1 MTIQLCSLNSYYQNY
16 CADEIQEEHWP
27 VSFQPSERLNAGK
40 NPSHPGILFSPL
52 HGIMEVWCPS
62 KKRAVVDRFCDR
74 LKKSQYTGAQLAI
87 DYLHEKYSQ
96 NLAAATIASAGGTIL
111 SFLSFL
117 AESEVDISQ
126 VSKQIIGGYIERD
139 QDNGL
144 KTGAI
149 RTKIRVLYTFIG
161 FLVDRKILPYEILH
175 KKIRIK
181 PEDLLPKAIPAQDIK
196 SILGVIETTR
206 DKALILLLLRTG
218 MRIGELLNVVVSDI
232 QLPERKILLYLG
244 EKNYQ
249 GRVVYY
255 SEDAEKA
262 LKDWIDIRDTSRR
275 YLFYSRTRQNI
286 SYVTAWNMFKQAIE
300 AAGLSGKGYSLHSLR
315 HTFATDTLNAGLRL
329 EVLQQLLGHRSIE
342 ITRRYARMSD
352 TTREVEYFRAMAN
365 IEKGGTHEPHRI
377 NSELQKVFE
386 EKKLVGTYGK
396 KLSS

>member
-1 MTIQLCSLNSYYQNY
+1 MTMQLCSLNSHYQNY
-16 CADEIQEEHWP
+16 WPDEIQEEHWP

-74 LKKSQYTGAQLAI
+74 LKKSQCTGAQLAI

-149 RTKIRVLYTFIG
+149 RTKLRALYTFIG

-286 SYVTAWNMFKQAIE
+286 SYVTAWTMFKQAIE
-300 AAGLSGKGYSLHSLR
+300 AAGLSGRGYSLHSLR
-315 HTFATDTLNAGLRL
+315 HTFATDMLNAGLRL

-352 TTREVEYFRAMAN
+352 TTREVEYFRAMAT

>member
-1 MTIQLCSLNSYYQNY
+1 MTIQLCSLHSYYQNY
-16 CADEIQEEHWP
+16 WADEIQEEHWP
-27 VSFQPSERLNAGK
+27 VSFQPSERLNVGK

-126 VSKQIIGGYIERD
+126 VSKQIIGGYIERG

-149 RTKIRVLYTFIG
+149 RTKILVLYTFIG
-161 FLVDRKILPYEILH
+161 FLVDRKILPYEMLH

-352 TTREVEYFRAMAN
+352 TTREVEYFRAMAT

>member
-161 FLVDRKILPYEILH
+161 FLVDRKILPYEMLH

-352 TTREVEYFRAMAN
+352 TTREVEYFRAMAT

>member
-1 MTIQLCSLNSYYQNY
+1 MTIQLCSPNSCYQNY
-16 CADEIQEEHWP
+16 WADEIQEEHWP
-27 VSFQPSERLNAGK
+27 ISFQPSERLSAGK
-40 NPSHPGILFSPL
+40 NQSHPGILFSPL

-74 LKKSQYTGAQLAI
+74 LKKGQYTGAQLAI

-149 RTKIRVLYTFIG
+149 RTKLRALYTFIG

-286 SYVTAWNMFKQAIE
+286 SYVTAWNMFKEAIE

-352 TTREVEYFRAMAN
+352 TTREVEYFKAMAT
-365 IEKGGTHEPHRI
+365 IDKGGTHEPHRI

>member
-1 MTIQLCSLNSYYQNY
+1 MTMQLCSLNSYYQDY
-16 CADEIQEEHWP
+16 WADENQQGHWP
-27 VSFQPSERLNAGK
+27 VSFQPSERLNASK
-40 NPSHPGILFSPL
+40 NPSHPEIIFSPL
-52 HGIMEVWCPS
+52 HGIMEVWHPS
-62 KKRAVVDRFCDR
+62 KKRAVVDRFFDR
-74 LKKSQYTGAQLAI
+74 LKKSQCTGAQLAI

-117 AESEVDISQ
+117 AESEVDIRQ
-126 VSKQIIGGYIERD
+126 VTKQIISGYVERD

-149 RTKIRVLYTFIG
+149 RTKLRALYTFIG
-161 FLVDRKILPYEILH
+161 FLVDREILPYEILH

-181 PEDLLPKAIPAQDIK
+181 PEELLPKAIPAQDIK
-196 SILGVIETTR
+196 SLLAVIDSIR
-206 DKALILLLLRTG
+206 DRALVLLLLRTG
-218 MRIGELLNVVVSDI
+218 MRIGELLNVTMADI
-232 QLPERKILLYLG
+232 DLPERKILLYLG

-249 GRVVYY
+249 GRIVYY

-262 LKDWIDIRDTSRR
+262 LKNWLDIRDTSRR

-286 SYVTAWNMFKQAIE
+286 SYVAAWTVMKQAIE
-300 AAGLSGKGYSLHSLR
+300 AAGLSGRGYSLHSLR
-315 HTFATDTLNAGLRL
+315 HTFATDMLNAGLRL

-352 TTREVEYFRAMAN
+352 TTREVEYFKAMAT

-377 NSELQKVFE
+377 NSELQEVFE
-386 EKKLVGTYGK
+386 EKKLIGTYSK

>member
-1 MTIQLCSLNSYYQNY
+1 MTIQLCSLTSYYQNY
-16 CADEIQEEHWP
+16 WADEIQEEHWP

-74 LKKSQYTGAQLAI
+74 LKKSQCTGAQLAI

-149 RTKIRVLYTFIG
+149 RTKLRALYTFIG

-244 EKNYQ
+244 EKNYE
-249 GRVVYY
+249 GRIVYY

-262 LKDWIDIRDTSRR
+262 LKDWLDIRDTNRR
-275 YLFYSRTRQNI
+275 YLIYSRTRQNM
-286 SYVTAWNMFKQAIE
+286 SYVTAWAVFKQAIE

-315 HTFATDTLNAGLRL
+315 HTFATDMLNAGLRL

-352 TTREVEYFRAMAN
+352 TTREVEYFRAMAT

>member
-1 MTIQLCSLNSYYQNY
+1 
-16 CADEIQEEHWP
+16 
-27 VSFQPSERLNAGK
+27 
-40 NPSHPGILFSPL
+40 
-52 HGIMEVWCPS
+52 
-62 KKRAVVDRFCDR
+62 
-74 LKKSQYTGAQLAI
+74 
-87 DYLHEKYSQ
+87 
-96 NLAAATIASAGGTIL
+96 
-111 SFLSFL
+111 L

-149 RTKIRVLYTFIG
+149 RTKLRALYTFIG

-352 TTREVEYFRAMAN
+352 TTREVEYFRAMAT